1 VRKSVRK
8 DTETESYE
16 VGYCKPPKSAQF
28 KKGTSGNPSGR
39 SKKAL
44 HFGALVMRELK
55 SPVVIDEGGKRK
67 VITKEEA
74 IAKQLVNGAAR
85 GNHQA
90 RRTVIDL
97 KAQRTGKASGRA
109 TA

>member
-1 VRKSVRK
+1 
-8 DTETESYE
+8 
-16 VGYCKPPKSAQF
+16 
-28 KKGTSGNPSGR
+28 
-39 SKKAL
+39 
-44 HFGALVMRELK
+44 MRELK

-67 VITKEEA
+67 VITKEVA

-97 KAQRTGKASGRA
+97 RAQELERSAEKQQPEYVDLNELTDEQLAFLATPGGTIEPRDGLGGLRGRKLTFA
-109 TA
+109 IRKVFE